1 MSLTLLKYRG
11 GYVKAVS
18 YTSGPTLDN
27 GDAVAQALRGHSPE
41 QVCAIADAIF
51 GEPIGTHFERWI
63 HLNIGQR
70 RMNAGNRLRAAAK
83 KDESILE
90 SIQKLIGN
98 KAPDAA
104 K

>member
-1 MSLTLLKYRG
+1 
-11 GYVKAVS
+11 
-18 YTSGPTLDN
+18 
-27 GDAVAQALRGHSPE
+27 
-41 QVCAIADAIF
+41 
-51 GEPIGTHFERWI
+51 
-63 HLNIGQR
+63 
-70 RMNAGNRLRAAAK
+70 MNAGNRLRAAAK